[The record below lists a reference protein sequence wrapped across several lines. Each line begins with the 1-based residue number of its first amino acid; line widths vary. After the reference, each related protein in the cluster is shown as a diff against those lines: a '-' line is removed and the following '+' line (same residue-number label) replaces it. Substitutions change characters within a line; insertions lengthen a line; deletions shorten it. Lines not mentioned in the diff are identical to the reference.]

1 MAQSP
6 GQPEPPELPVD
17 EKPGRREIPTGRV
30 EAEQRGRTGP
40 LETKEQR

>member
-6 GQPEPPELPVD
+6 EKPESPEPSVD
-17 EKPGRREIPTGRV
+17 EGPGRREIPTGRV
-30 EAEQRGRTGP
+30 EEEQRGRTGP

>member
-6 GQPEPPELPVD
+6 EQPEPPELPD
-17 EKPGRREIPTGRV
+17 EEPGRREIPTGRV
-30 EAEQRGRTGP
+30 EEEQRGRTGP